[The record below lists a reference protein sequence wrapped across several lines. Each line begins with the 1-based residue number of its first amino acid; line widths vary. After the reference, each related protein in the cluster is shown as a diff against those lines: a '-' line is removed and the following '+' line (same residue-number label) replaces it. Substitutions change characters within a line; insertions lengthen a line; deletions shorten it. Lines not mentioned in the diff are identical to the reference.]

1 MGFSQGDLIRSEKVK
16 TLNRLNRFAIIDN
29 TNRFFLINSHY
40 LFVIYLDYIKRQ
52 KIKINYI
59 NALKIE

>member
-29 TNRFFLINSHY
+29 TNRFFWINSHY